1 MSNAPDNGTDIDL
14 SQEALDAA
22 ADKAI
27 ADFSAASTMEELTEA
42 RRQHLGDGAYIPR
55 ARQSLGSLPKDQRKG
70 AGKAVNMARG

>member
-22 ADKAI
+22 AEKAI

-55 ARQSLGSLPKDQRKG
+55 ARQ
-70 AGKAVNMARG
+70 